1 MRKRWL
7 ALILALCLMAAVWVP
22 SAYAVEDV
30 SFVAVNDTIPLTLP
44 AGSGPY
50 QAAAGLYVPYT
61 VFDASP
67 GGIVSAYNAKEQ
79 TLVLLTR
86 EKILLFDLDKGK
98 LTDEAGNVSDVMTTY
113 KNGIL
118 YVPAAICAA
127 HFGLKVSV
135 LTSRDGYKVLRF
147 TNGGEVYD
155 NNTFMDRAENLIS
168 SRIESL
174 TNPPA
179 NNAQTGAPNGGGD
192 KTEQT
197 DPVSVYIAVTGAETM
212 EQAAQAFEARSLRA
226 AFFLTG
232 AEIAENPALVRRLYA
247 AGHSIGL
254 TLAEDEA
261 SPIDALHEANDALDA
276 VLHMKTLLVL
286 LKPVQAEGL
295 SGFCVFHADEKQP
308 SVETILAY
316 PNNTRLLTCASDAP
330 QLLERLRGANI
341 AVRLLRETTRL
352 G

>member
-22 SAYAVEDV
+22 SAHAVEDV

-118 YVPAAICAA
+118 YVPASICAA

-135 LTSRDGYKVLRF
+135 LTSRDGY
-147 TNGGEVYD
+147 
-155 NNTFMDRAENLIS
+155 
-168 SRIESL
+168 
-174 TNPPA
+174 
-179 NNAQTGAPNGGGD
+179 
-192 KTEQT
+192 
-197 DPVSVYIAVTGAETM
+197 
-212 EQAAQAFEARSLRA
+212 
-226 AFFLTG
+226 
-232 AEIAENPALVRRLYA
+232 
-247 AGHSIGL
+247 
-254 TLAEDEA
+254 
-261 SPIDALHEANDALDA
+261 
-276 VLHMKTLLVL
+276 
-286 LKPVQAEGL
+286 
-295 SGFCVFHADEKQP
+295 
-308 SVETILAY
+308 
-316 PNNTRLLTCASDAP
+316 
-330 QLLERLRGANI
+330 
-341 AVRLLRETTRL
+341 
-352 G
+352 